1 MSRGSSAGFDRHI
14 TIFSPEGRLYQ
25 VEYAFKP
32 AKEGVS
38 AIGVRA
44 HDGVVLVCQKKVP
57 DKLLDASAVT
67 HMHGITPHIGCVST
81 GLAADAKAQVVRTR
95 MEAAQFKY
103 KNGYDVPVSY
113 LAKRVA
119 DVGQV
124 YTQHAFMRALGVVS
138 LFAAVDDE
146 DGPQLFK
153 CDPAGHYLGYKACA
167 AGTKEQEANNFL
179 EKRMRTAEEKAKE
192 AATAA
197 GTAAG
202 TAAPAQGMEMSK
214 AIETAIIALQ
224 TVVGSDLKPMDLEV
238 GVVTRAEPRWRQLT
252 EEEID
257 KQLAAISDRD

>member
-1 MSRGSSAGFDRHI
+1 MSARGSSAGFDRHI

-57 DKLLDASAVT
+57 DKLLDPAAVT
-67 HMHGITPHIGCVST
+67 HMHAITPYIGCVST
-81 GLAADAKAQVVRTR
+81 GLAADAKAQVTRTR

-138 LFAAVDDE
+138 LFCAMDDE

-167 AGTKEQEANNFL
+167 AGSKEQEANNFL

-192 AATAA
+192 AKEAATA
-197 GTAAG
+197 GTAAL
-202 TAAPAQGMEMSK
+202 GMDMSK

-224 TVVGSDLKPMDLEV
+224 TVVGSDLKPTDLEV

-252 EEEID
+252 EQEID
-257 KQLAAISDRD
+257 QQLAAISDRD